1 MEQLSAREKARQA
14 ALSRSKATKQGPGK
28 AEAQQGR
35 ANPQGNQL
43 TFFGE
48 DTAGWKIS
56 PTKVML
62 ICLFYIGE
70 DTAGWKISPTKVML
84 ICLFYIGAVVVLH
97 IFAKVKSGGSS
108 AASDPKPEM

>member
-1 MEQLSAREKARQA
+1 MEDLTHQSHAE
-14 ALSRSKATKQGPGK
+14 KATKQGPGK

-56 PTKVML
+56 P
-62 ICLFYIGE
+62 
-70 DTAGWKISPTKVML
+70 PKVML

-108 AASDPKPEM
+108 AASDPKPEMLFLTNKQIKAIKYS

>member
-62 ICLFYIGE
+62 ICLFYIG
-70 DTAGWKISPTKVML
+70 
-84 ICLFYIGAVVVLH
+84 AVVVLH
-97 IFAKVKSGGSS
+97 IFAKVKGGSS
-108 AASDPKPEM
+108 APSDPKPEM

>member
-1 MEQLSAREKARQA
+1 MDQLSAREKARQA

-62 ICLFYIGE
+62 ICLFYIG
-70 DTAGWKISPTKVML
+70 
-84 ICLFYIGAVVVLH
+84 AVVVLH
-97 IFAKVKSGGSS
+97 IFAKVKNGGSS
-108 AASDPKPEM
+108 AASEPKPEM

>member
-62 ICLFYIGE
+62 ICLFYIG
-70 DTAGWKISPTKVML
+70 
-84 ICLFYIGAVVVLH
+84 AVVVLH

>member
-1 MEQLSAREKARQA
+1 MDQLSAREKARQA

-35 ANPQGNQL
+35 PNPQGNQL
-43 TFFGE
+43 TFF
-48 DTAGWKIS
+48 
-56 PTKVML
+56 
-62 ICLFYIGE
+62 GE

-108 AASDPKPEM
+108 AASEPKPEM

>member
-62 ICLFYIGE
+62 ICLFYIG
-70 DTAGWKISPTKVML
+70 
-84 ICLFYIGAVVVLH
+84 AVVVLH
-97 IFAKVKSGGSS
+97 IFAKVKSGGGS
-108 AASDPKPEM
+108 AASDPKTDM

>member
-1 MEQLSAREKARQA
+1 MDQLSAREKARQA

-62 ICLFYIGE
+62 ICLFYIG
-70 DTAGWKISPTKVML
+70 
-84 ICLFYIGAVVVLH
+84 AVVVLH

-108 AASDPKPEM
+108 AASEPKPEM